1 MSACFAE
8 AFTMLVKS
16 TPHSAHSSLEPRDKT
31 SSCVVLIHLSN
42 MCKHTKRYSR
52 RWIVLSRSHK
62 TCLRVLPKHLQCSPK
77 ALRTL
82 LTPRSNHET
91 RLCLVWFSSIFQICV
106 NTQKDTPGD
115 GFEPPL
121 EEPESSVLPLDD
133 PGISFNINN
142 LYYSLIWFALPKKCK
157 RPKSSV

>member
-16 TPHSAHSSLEPRDKT
+16 TPHFAHSSLEPRDKT

-42 MCKHTKRYSR
+42 MCT
-52 RWIVLSRSHK
+52 HK
-62 TCLRVLPKHLQCSPK
+62 
-77 ALRTL
+77 
-82 LTPRSNHET
+82 
-91 RLCLVWFSSIFQICV
+91 
-106 NTQKDTPGD
+106 KDTPGD

-133 PGISFNINN
+133 PGISFSINN